1 MAEGMPAIMSIPAIR
16 RDLTSQDAETLA
28 QGLRR
33 LALMLGTDAV
43 TNLPPPDYAERKA
56 ALGPL
61 ESRLLELSHHGD
73 EAVRELA
80 ADCLAAWLG
89 EPALARLLELTQ
101 DSVERVRASAVGAM
115 DQFAHSDAARE
126 VLLGAVD
133 APQWTVRMRAARALW
148 PFAGLEVEDALFDA
162 LLDPDSYVRM
172 NAAESL
178 KRRDP
183 ASLLVRLRSL
193 HDHPAPHMLDSA
205 MDLLGAIGTLEDAK
219 FLEKAGSWLNLS
231 QPAFVRAWS
240 RKAAQDIRQRL
251 ASKPA

>member
-1 MAEGMPAIMSIPAIR
+1 MSIPAIR
-16 RDLTSQDAETLA
+16 RDLTSQDPETLA

-33 LALMLGTDAV
+33 LSLMLGTDAV

-56 ALGPL
+56 ALGDL
-61 ESRLLELSHHGD
+61 EARLLDLSHHTD

-89 EPALARLLELTQ
+89 DAALARLLELTQ

-115 DQFAHSDAARE
+115 DAFPHSDAAKE
-126 VLLGAVD
+126 ALLGAVD

-148 PFAGLEVEDALFDA
+148 PFAGVDVEDALFEA

-178 KRRDP
+178 KRRNP
-183 ASLLVRLRSL
+183 ATLLDRLRKL
-193 HDHPAPHMLDSA
+193 HDHPAPHMLDAA
-205 MDLLGAIGTLEDAK
+205 MDLLGAIGTAEDAK
-219 FLEKAGSWLNLS
+219 ALEKAGSWLNLS

-240 RKAAQDIRQRL
+240 RKAAKDIRARL
-251 ASKPA
+251 AGKSAPSHPTR